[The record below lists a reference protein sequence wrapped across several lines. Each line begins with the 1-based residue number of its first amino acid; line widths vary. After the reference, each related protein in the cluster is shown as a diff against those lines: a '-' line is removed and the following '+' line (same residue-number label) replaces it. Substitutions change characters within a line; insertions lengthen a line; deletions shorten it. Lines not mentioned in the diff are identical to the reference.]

1 MLPDKAGKITHLN
14 VVGKSRYLR
23 GLTWKTQEVMV
34 SFMCAHNP
42 QQPIFSGNTHISCK
56 VGSSK
61 DPDESPTFLGI
72 LKIEVILAQTIILG
86 PGQRAQ

>member
-1 MLPDKAGKITHLN
+1 M
-14 VVGKSRYLR
+14 
-23 GLTWKTQEVMV
+23 
-34 SFMCAHNP
+34 
-42 QQPIFSGNTHISCK
+42 SCK

-72 LKIEVILAQTIILG
+72 LKIEVILAQTVILG